1 MYYIIDKFNKIECV
15 LNKEYLDSINV
26 YLLELKYKM

>member
-1 MYYIIDKFNKIECV
+1 MYHIIDKFNKIEGV

-26 YLLELKYKM
+26 YFNKVKI

>member
-1 MYYIIDKFNKIECV
+1 MYYIIDKFNKIKGV

-26 YLLELKYKM
+26 YFIKVKI